1 MTKTIKTISKDSPLA
16 EITLRK
22 YEKPFDMTH
31 RDLVRKLCLSTGL
44 LQPGDSR
51 DVIVDILYVLLK
63 ARREKKDYS
72 SEEIRGLVIASRKDA
87 SLELAGIAASNVR
100 RQLKRLRDI
109 FLVEK
114 VRNKYRINEHES
126 LNNIFK
132 EKIEQY
138 LLQTV
143 ISRVKDY
150 FDVIDREF

>member
-51 DVIVDILYVLLK
+51 DVIVDILHVLLT
-63 ARREKKDYS
+63 ARRGRKDYT
-72 SEEIRGLVIASRKDA
+72 SEEIRDLVIVLRKDA
-87 SLELAGIAASNVR
+87 NLSLAGIASSNVR
-100 RQLKRLRDI
+100 RQLKRLRDL

-143 ISRVKDY
+143 VNRVKDY
-150 FDVIDREF
+150 FEVIDREF